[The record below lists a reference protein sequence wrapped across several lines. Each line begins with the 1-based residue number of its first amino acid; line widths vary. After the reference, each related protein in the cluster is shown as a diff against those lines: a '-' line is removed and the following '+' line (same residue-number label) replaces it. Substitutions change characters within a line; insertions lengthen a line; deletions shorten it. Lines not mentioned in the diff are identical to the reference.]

1 MKAGILGLIL
11 FSVFNLSYGQDAQE
25 EIISKIYK
33 TALREGKAYQWLDY
47 LSNQIGGRLAG
58 SPQAAMA
65 VDWTRQV
72 MDTLGLDSVWLQ
84 PVMVPHWVRG
94 EKETAKIISPDN
106 FGEKKVNICAL
117 GLSIGTGENG
127 ITAPVVEVKSFK
139 ELKELGPQKIKGK
152 IVFFNTPMN
161 PEYIQTFHA
170 YGSSVKYRWAGAS
183 EAARYGAVG
192 MILRSL
198 SLAHD
203 KYPHTGVMH
212 YSDDTT
218 IQKIPAAAISTL
230 DADALSQALKEN
242 PGLLFYY
249 KMSCEQ
255 LPDVLSYNVIGEIR
269 GSEHPEKIIVV
280 GGHLDAWDNGDGAH
294 DDGAG
299 CMQSIEVLSLFKRLK
314 IKPKHTIRCVLFM
327 NEENGARGGK
337 EYAKVAKENNEIHLA
352 AIESDAGGFTP
363 RGFSVQDTMPVVEQ
377 IQAWGKW
384 FLPYD
389 LHRIDKGH
397 GGVDI
402 SFLEE
407 IGTTL
412 IGLRPDSQRYF
423 DYHHS
428 PADTFDKVNL
438 RELELGAGA
447 MASLVYLIDFFGLQK

>member
-1 MKAGILGLIL
+1 MKTGIIGLLLFSILGI
-11 FSVFNLSYGQDAQE
+11 SQGQEAPGKVIHD
-25 EIISKIYK
+25 IYK
-33 TALREGKAYQWLDY
+33 TALRNGKAYHWLDY
-47 LSNQIGGRLAG
+47 LANEIGGRLAG

-65 VDWTRQV
+65 VDWSKQV
-72 MDTLGLDSVWLQ
+72 LDTLGLDSVWLQ
-84 PVMVPHWVRG
+84 PVIVPHWIRG
-94 EKETAKIISPDN
+94 QKEYAKIISPEY
-106 FGEKKVNICAL
+106 FGEREVNICAL

-127 ITAPVVEVKSFK
+127 ITAPVVEVSDFK
-139 ELKELGPQKIKGK
+139 ELQELGPAGIKGK

-183 EAARYGAVG
+183 EAAKYGAVG

-203 KYPHTGVMH
+203 QYPHTGVMH
-212 YSDDTT
+212 YSEDST

-230 DADALSQALKEN
+230 DADVLSSALKED
-242 PGLLFYY
+242 PGLLFHY
-249 KMSCEQ
+249 KMNCEQ

-269 GSEHPEKIIVV
+269 GTEFPDKIIVV

-299 CMQSIEVLSLFKRLK
+299 CMQSIEVLSLFKTLNIQPR
-314 IKPKHTIRCVLFM
+314 HTIRCVLFM

-337 EYAKVAKENNEIHLA
+337 EYAKVAKENDEYHLA

-377 IQAWGKW
+377 VQAWGKW
-384 FLPYD
+384 FQPYD
-389 LHRIDKGH
+389 LHRIEKGH

-438 RELELGAGA
+438 RELELGAAA
-447 MASLVYLIDFFGLQK
+447 MASMVYLIDVYGILK